1 MKKRYKVL
9 IGLLVLL
16 IIIGITGF
24 ILIQRM
30 NENLDEVVLIPIETP
45 DLSLINDGVY
55 EGSYQATPIDVM
67 VKVTISNHQITD
79 IEITKHVNGM
89 GGDGENVIDDVILNQ
104 NLDVDLVSGATYSS
118 KVILLAIMDALS

>member
-45 DLSLINDGVY
+45 DLSLISDGIY

-89 GGDGENVIDDVILNQ
+89 GGDGEKVIDDVILNQ

-118 KVILLAIMDALS
+118 KVILLAIFDALS